1 MDSLQ
6 DQITV
11 LSVKVDALHQTIERL
26 GSQIAAALS
35 EVKSTTAEKTLS
47 QPASY
52 AGRTLSQVRT
62 FDKEMEHK
70 DVLSDFN
77 YAESEM
83 QSGERSLSSEVQIQ
97 RLTAQ
102 LTAAYNRIA
111 ALEEQLLSMRI
122 H

>member
-26 GSQIAAALS
+26 GSQITAALS
-35 EVKSTTAEKTLS
+35 EVKSVTAEKNLS
-47 QPASY
+47 QPGY
-52 AGRTLSQVRT
+52 AGRAMSPVRT

-77 YAESEM
+77 YAESEL

-111 ALEEQLLSMRI
+111 ALEEQLMSMRI

>member
-26 GSQIAAALS
+26 GSQIAVALS

-47 QPASY
+47 QPGSY
-52 AGRTLSQVRT
+52 AGRSLSQVRT

-77 YAESEM
+77 YAESEL